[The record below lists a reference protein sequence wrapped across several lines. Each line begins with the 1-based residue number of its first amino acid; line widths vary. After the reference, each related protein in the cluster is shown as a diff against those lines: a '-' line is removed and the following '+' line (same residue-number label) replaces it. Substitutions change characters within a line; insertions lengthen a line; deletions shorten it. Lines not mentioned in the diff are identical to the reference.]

1 MLSLKIII
9 ALAVVLLFIYM
20 YWSSN
25 QNEEVRMFAK
35 IEQLKKEI
43 GAQAASLSNSHAEL
57 SELNAELEVTE
68 LELRDSEEESVN
80 LEKHIAATTKE
91 MMALQKQ
98 KELQREQMR
107 QANSEKMKEKQKEID
122 NLIAVY
128 QRNIDALS
136 ANSPETMKKIAAEKK
151 ITLDK
156 IKESNAAEIA
166 EMEQSYS
173 KLATTVASDIETRK
187 NILSGDLEK
196 ELLKYDKQIETIT
209 AELKPLAEKDGDE
222 VKEKIKL
229 LNDEIKVIG
238 KKRAT
243 AQSEH
248 VARLLRIEA
257 NRNNELAGMKKTK
270 RASINAR
277 KASQASFIAKEDASY
292 KAMLKNDENERNA
305 MIDTHKKQMDQ
316 LQFEKDREI
325 EDLGEQ
331 NNSLDSD
338 LSKLAADLSAM
349 KTQKEALIIQ
359 KFDLHKA
366 VEVHKKRDVEIKML
380 AGEYG
385 CGSKTSTDLAN
396 CTTSVIGEINDKKVE
411 RDNLIS
417 IITKKHAKGVASLQF
432 HKGWKANSKYTPC
445 PNGATLVG
453 GGPGDTFACVY
464 NAGKIRKG
472 AACRSGHGI
481 PITEK
486 LVLPPGQMK
495 QWFTSLPFCNYESTH
510 VWYIPWHFR
519 RTYDEHIKMAKRY
532 LVQLATFN
540 TTEEWHMFM
549 NFERAYRTDRYF
561 DQRGAYIVGTEVVSE
576 DGGFKG
582 NPRSSESWKNY
593 DDSVFFQDI
602 PGNASAQPFNTVA
615 ILHEHQIGSRKDN
628 ASIGYGVGKYNLP
641 DHLNDRVSSI
651 LVHRGYSVRAFQ
663 HRDFKGH
670 SEVVLDR
677 LDLTGK
683 AARRISSVIIQKV
696 GVDMYDMLQKN
707 KQKGIIGVALL
718 EGKGIVPTPRNTRL
732 PAIYKI
738 TAPTAA
744 LAAEAAKLFTIKHG
758 RQRSEGI
765 FSMESGYDF
774 DVYTVHKDRPL
785 ISENGHYELIIHDER
800 AQVGKVGGPYTMIS
814 RTTKTHMIQIDDKGV
829 LRFLYH
835 SQPQKTVIGTRYLH
849 LSNLGALT
857 TNKIVLHENSSTKPV
872 FIPLAKKPLAKKPLT
887 KPEMMTLRL
896 APP

>member
-156 IKESNAAEIA
+156 IKESYAAEIA
-166 EMEQSYS
+166 EMEKSYS

-187 NILSGDLEK
+187 NIISGDLKK

-338 LSKLAADLSAM
+338 LELLKLLAVCLDV
-349 KTQKEALIIQ
+349 
-359 KFDLHKA
+359 KA
-366 VEVHKKRDVEIKML
+366 PLQTLFAFRIHRR
-380 AGEYG
+380 
-385 CGSKTSTDLAN
+385 
-396 CTTSVIGEINDKKVE
+396 VI
-411 RDNLIS
+411 
-417 IITKKHAKGVASLQF
+417 TF
-432 HKGWKANSKYTPC
+432 YT
-445 PNGATLVG
+445 GL
-453 GGPGDTFACVY
+453 
-464 NAGKIRKG
+464 
-472 AACRSGHGI
+472 
-481 PITEK
+481 
-486 LVLPPGQMK
+486 
-495 QWFTSLPFCNYESTH
+495 
-510 VWYIPWHFR
+510 
-519 RTYDEHIKMAKRY
+519 
-532 LVQLATFN
+532 
-540 TTEEWHMFM
+540 
-549 NFERAYRTDRYF
+549 
-561 DQRGAYIVGTEVVSE
+561 
-576 DGGFKG
+576 
-582 NPRSSESWKNY
+582 
-593 DDSVFFQDI
+593 
-602 PGNASAQPFNTVA
+602 
-615 ILHEHQIGSRKDN
+615 
-628 ASIGYGVGKYNLP
+628 
-641 DHLNDRVSSI
+641 
-651 LVHRGYSVRAFQ
+651 
-663 HRDFKGH
+663 
-670 SEVVLDR
+670 
-677 LDLTGK
+677 
-683 AARRISSVIIQKV
+683 
-696 GVDMYDMLQKN
+696 
-707 KQKGIIGVALL
+707 
-718 EGKGIVPTPRNTRL
+718 
-732 PAIYKI
+732 
-738 TAPTAA
+738 
-744 LAAEAAKLFTIKHG
+744 
-758 RQRSEGI
+758 
-765 FSMESGYDF
+765 
-774 DVYTVHKDRPL
+774 
-785 ISENGHYELIIHDER
+785 
-800 AQVGKVGGPYTMIS
+800 
-814 RTTKTHMIQIDDKGV
+814 
-829 LRFLYH
+829 
-835 SQPQKTVIGTRYLH
+835 
-849 LSNLGALT
+849 
-857 TNKIVLHENSSTKPV
+857 
-872 FIPLAKKPLAKKPLT
+872 
-887 KPEMMTLRL
+887 
-896 APP
+896 